1 MVLKES
7 KLFQISGFAK
17 TVLLAITIVIAG
29 CGGGGG
35 SSSADPYQP
44 SVDSTAPVI
53 TLQGG
58 NPQAVDLNAEY
69 QEAGASADTG
79 ETVVIDSTAVDTASV
94 GSYTVT
100 YNVTDAA
107 GNQAAEKTRTVNVTD
122 PTVTVNVE
130 IAANNNGTGNVYVI
144 DGVQK
149 KSVSLEA
156 GKTYKF
162 VHPSGHPLRFSTTAD
177 GTHGGGVEYTEGV
190 GKSASG
196 ETIIEVTASTPTTL
210 YYFCTIHSGMGGP
223 INVPSMSGWVAGQY
237 DDWRS
242 TSMRNICENPRT
254 TSDFTDTQGTV
265 TDENNW
271 IRSYSNDTYL
281 WYSELSDID
290 PGTVSSAEG
299 YFDLMRTNGL
309 SPTGNAKD
317 QFHYSQNT
325 EEYNQYYSGV
335 SAGYGVRFFVI
346 ASSPP
351 RQIIVGYNEPNGPA
365 ANNSLSRGAEII
377 SVDGEAIVDSNNVDV
392 LNGALFPT
400 TVGES
405 HTFVVRDL
413 NATEDRT
420 FTITSAETT
429 TVPVKNIS
437 TLDVGGKKVGYLTFN
452 AHIKPAET
460 QLIDAITQ
468 LKANNIEELVLDMR
482 YNGGGYLT
490 IAAELGYMVAGSAS
504 EGEVFDALTFND
516 KYTVR
521 DPINNNILE
530 PSRFSST
537 AAGFD
542 APTDPTPPG
551 TALPGLNL
559 TRVFILASGGTAS
572 ASEALINGL
581 RGVDVEVILIGEATR
596 GKPYGWYAID
606 NCGTTY
612 STIQFKGSNA
622 KGFGD
627 YSDGF
632 LPVASADLSGAEIT
646 GCEVADDLS
655 HALGDA
661 SEGRLAAALTFIE
674 TGSCPAEAT
683 SALSAKSGS
692 IKLHPLS
699 AVTGR
704 LIQPELGKVI
714 R

>member
-1 MVLKES
+1 MTS
-7 KLFQISGFAK
+7 KASVLFQFSSLAK
-17 TVLLAITIVIAG
+17 IGMLAITMVIAG
-29 CGGGGG
+29 CGGGGVFFGG
-35 SSSADPYQP
+35 SFSLGRH
-44 SVDSTAPVI
+44 TAPVI
-53 TLQGG
+53 TSGD

-149 KSVSLEA
+149 KSLSLEV

-190 GKSASG
+190 DTSASG
-196 ETIIEVTASTPTTL
+196 ETIIEVTASTATTL
-210 YYFCTIHSGMGGP
+210 YYFCTIHSGMGGS
-223 INVPSMSGWVAGQY
+223 INVPSASGWVAGQY
-237 DDWRS
+237 DDWRL
-242 TSMRNICENPRT
+242 TSMRNICENPRNT
-254 TSDFTDTQGTV
+254 ADNTDTQGTV

-281 WYSELSDID
+281 WYSELNDID

-335 SAGYGVRFFVI
+335 SAGYGVRFFLI

-392 LNGALFPT
+392 LNAALFPE

-420 FTITSAETT
+420 FTMTSAETT
-429 TVPVKNIS
+429 TVPVKNIT

-452 AHIKPAET
+452 SHIKPAET

-542 APTDPTPPG
+542 APTDPTPSG
-551 TALPGLNL
+551 TPLPGLDL

-596 GKPYGWYAID
+596 GKPYGWYALD

-632 LPVASADLSGAEIT
+632 IPVVSADLSGAEIT

-661 SEGRLAAALTFIE
+661 NEARLAAALGYIE
-674 TGSCPAEAT
+674 TGSCPAETA
-683 SALSAKSGS
+683 SAWNAKSGNARP
-692 IKLHPLS
+692 HPLS

-704 LIQPELGKVI
+704 LIQPELGTVV

>member
-1 MVLKES
+1 MTS
-7 KLFQISGFAK
+7 KASVLFQFSSLAK
-17 TVLLAITIVIAG
+17 IGLVTLTLIIGG
-29 CGGGGG
+29 CGGGG
-35 SSSADPYQP
+35 SSSAGPSQP
-44 SVDSTAPVI
+44 SVDTAAPVI
-53 TLQGG
+53 TLQGD

-79 ETVVIDSTAVDTASV
+79 ETVVIDSTEVDTASV
-94 GSYTVT
+94 GSYAVT

-149 KSVSLEA
+149 KSLSLEA
-156 GKTYKF
+156 GKTYNF

-177 GTHGGGVEYTEGV
+177 GTRGGGVEYTEGV
-190 GKSASG
+190 DTSASG
-196 ETIIEVTASTPTTL
+196 ETIIEVTASTATTL
-210 YYFCTIHSGMGGP
+210 YYFCTIHPGMGGS
-223 INVPSMSGWVAGQY
+223 INVPSASGWVAGQY

-242 TSMRNICENPRT
+242 NSMRNICENPRMNG
-254 TSDFTDTQGTV
+254 DYNDTRGTI

-281 WYSELSDID
+281 WYSELDDID
-290 PGTVSSAEG
+290 PGTVSSTKG

-309 SPTGNAKD
+309 SPTLNAKD
-317 QFHYSQNT
+317 QFHYMQNT

-335 SAGYGVRFFVI
+335 SAGYGVRFFLI
-346 ASSPP
+346 ESSPS

-365 ANNSLSRGAEII
+365 ANNNLSRGAEII
-377 SVDGEAIVDSNNVDV
+377 FVDGEAIADSNNVAV
-392 LNGALFPT
+392 LNAALFPE

-420 FTITSAETT
+420 VTMTSAETT
-429 TVPVKNIS
+429 TVPVKNVT

-452 AHIKPAET
+452 SHIKPAET

-504 EGEVFDALTFND
+504 DGEVFDALTFND

-542 APTDPTPPG
+542 APTDPTPSG
-551 TALPGLNL
+551 TPLPGLDL

-596 GKPYGWYAID
+596 GKPYGWYALD

-632 LPVASADLSGAEIT
+632 IPVVSADLSGAEIT

-661 SEGRLAAALTFIE
+661 NEARLAAALGYIE
-674 TGSCPAEAT
+674 TGSCPAETA
-683 SALSAKSGS
+683 SAWNAKSGNARP
-692 IKLHPLS
+692 HPLS

-704 LIQPELGKVI
+704 LIQPGLGTVV